1 MLASLVTL
9 IASSQLARAA
19 LPQVQRCD
27 PQTLPD
33 GWVAG
38 QVTAPLKQVA
48 QYLISDPNKKL
59 VCSGTLVV
67 LDGCTF
73 MIKGF
78 TYTDSNESAWF
89 AGLGDD
95 PDGVKLSADA
105 PTASDNQDTKSF
117 TLIRSIGGK
126 TTYTHPPTITQVR
139 LFEMTNQQLICTVDL
154 PSTGSSANNASPAQS
169 AISPAILPVSAS
181 ARATL
186 APVSSASVSGALPV
200 KVSSAQ
206 SAESGSSVGK
216 SGSDSK
222 SGAASKSA
230 LSGTVGSRVWG
241 VAETLVA
248 VAFGLLV

>member
-1 MLASLVTL
+1 MLASFATL

-67 LDGCTF
+67 VDGCTF

-117 TLIRSIGGK
+117 TLIRSIGAS
-126 TTYTHPPTITQVR
+126 YTWKTITQVR

-154 PSTGSSANNASPAQS
+154 PTTGSSANNASPAQS

-186 APVSSASVSGALPV
+186 APASSASVSGALPV

-230 LSGTVGSRVWG
+230 SGTAGSHVWG

>member
-1 MLASLVTL
+1 MLASLITF
-9 IASSQLARAA
+9 IASSQIAFAA

-38 QVTAPLKQVA
+38 QVSAPLKQVA

-67 LDGCTF
+67 VDGCTF
-73 MIKGF
+73 MVKGF

-105 PTASDNQDTKSF
+105 PTASDNQDTKPF
-117 TLIRSIGGK
+117 TLIRSIGAS
-126 TTYTHPPTITQVR
+126 YTWRTITQVR

-154 PSTGSSANNASPAQS
+154 PSNGGSSANNAPPTQG
-169 AISPAILPVSAS
+169 AISPAVMPVSAS
-181 ARATL
+181 ARETL
-186 APVSSASVSGALPV
+186 APVSPASGSGALPV

-206 SAESGSSVGK
+206 AAAASGSAVAK
-216 SGSDSK
+216 IGSDSK
-222 SGAASKSA
+222 SGGAAASKSA
-230 LSGTVGSRVWG
+230 SGTVGSRIWG
-241 VAETLVA
+241 VAETVVA